1 MKYSRWW
8 WGCLAATAN
17 SDEKHQFFY
26 LPTHPTR
33 ICCCF
38 QRLLFQESWVELYF
52 DTSKCSLNRVR
63 RAHITI
69 WVCLEKILSS
79 KLKKSKNTFWK
90 FFEKSLHFFESLL
103 FLWRILK
110 ILALFCDSYAH
121 LYFENLKSLKF
132 WLENLQVG
140 HFRRLTAAS
149 GVPKNEERL
158 ELWNTNQMCA

>member
-8 WGCLAATAN
+8 QSCMAAAMKNTN
-17 SDEKHQFFY
+17 FSICQHI
-26 LPTHPTR
+26 HPTR

-52 DTSKCSLNRVR
+52 DTSKCSLNPVR

-110 ILALFCDSYAH
+110 ILALFWDSYAH
-121 LYFENLKSLKF
+121 HFFNKKLNNLLKRLVLRL
-132 WLENLQVG
+132 WKLEVSQVLAWKFAG
-140 HFRRLTAAS
+140 WSFSTSVNR
-149 GVPKNEERL
+149 GGF
-158 ELWNTNQMCA
+158 

>member
-8 WGCLAATAN
+8 QSCMAAAMKNTN
-17 SDEKHQFFY
+17 FSICQHI
-26 LPTHPTR
+26 HPTR

-103 FLWRILK
+103 FFMENFEKSSLFLRFIWLVLRLWKLEVTQV
-110 ILALFCDSYAH
+110 LAW
-121 LYFENLKSLKF
+121 KF
-132 WLENLQVG
+132 AGWSFPTSVNRG
-140 HFRRLTAAS
+140 GF
-149 GVPKNEERL
+149 
-158 ELWNTNQMCA
+158 

>member
-8 WGCLAATAN
+8 QSCMAAAMKNTN
-17 SDEKHQFFY
+17 FSICQHI
-26 LPTHPTR
+26 HPTR

-90 FFEKSLHFFESLL
+90 FLSLIKTFENH
-103 FLWRILK
+103 FLWYYYNLTSTE
-110 ILALFCDSYAH
+110 FCKYRYINNDET
-121 LYFENLKSLKF
+121 FEF
-132 WLENLQVG
+132 I
-140 HFRRLTAAS
+140 
-149 GVPKNEERL
+149 
-158 ELWNTNQMCA
+158 QMYDIFFFVYKRKL